1 MSTPSDRRLKVRDAY
16 RKFIGRN
23 HYSQKLRNYY
33 NKKYKD
39 GRYYSDC
46 SSSVSGAYK
55 LAGEGFGILNTVGMW
70 TSKKLVDVPVKI
82 SKGQITNP
90 DVLRVGDMLLFA
102 GNDTSRKKY
111 GYVGHVEMVGEITY
125 RPAPSDGS
133 GSRVSGGDISDSL
146 ALSPADAGR
155 SVSKVT
161 LYGHGSGLAKKHEM
175 TAYCKTRYNT
185 RASTPLGR
193 RGLIRVVR
201 FIRDDGEQL
210 PPAQPAQAAVL
221 KQGATGAAVTAMQKL
236 LLKWDP
242 QCLPK
247 WGADGDFGEETA
259 AAMLAFQLAAGVE
272 RTGTFDADT
281 ERALLLHAG
290 ATVEITGGTV
300 NVRSGP
306 GKQNA
311 VLGVVKKGDRLGYQG
326 VWEHAGDSLWLLV
339 SYTPA
344 GANVPRNAWVSD
356 KFAEVR
362 A

>member
-1 MSTPSDRRLKVRDAY
+1 MASPSDRRLKVRDAY

-111 GYVGHVEMVGEITY
+111 GYVGHVEMVGEI
-125 RPAPSDGS
+125 S
-133 GSRVSGGDISDSL
+133 G
-146 ALSPADAGR
+146 
-155 SVSKVT
+155 SKVT

-210 PPAQPAQAAVL
+210 PPAQPAQAALL

-259 AAMLAFQLAAGVE
+259 AAVLAFQLAAGVE
-272 RTGTFDADT
+272 RTGAFDADT

>member
-1 MSTPSDRRLKVRDAY
+1 MSTPSERRLKVRDAY

-55 LAGEGFGILNTVGMW
+55 VAGEGFGILNTVGMW

-90 DVLRVGDMLLFA
+90 EVLRVGDMLLFA

-111 GYVGHVEMVGEITY
+111 GYVGHVEMVGEI
-125 RPAPSDGS
+125 S
-133 GSRVSGGDISDSL
+133 G
-146 ALSPADAGR
+146 
-155 SVSKVT
+155 SKVT

-175 TAYCKTRYNT
+175 TAYCRTRYNT
-185 RASTPLGR
+185 KASTPLGR
-193 RGLIRVVR
+193 RGLIRVLR
-201 FIRDDGEQL
+201 FILDDGEQL
-210 PPAQPAQAAVL
+210 PPAQPAQAALL

-259 AAMLAFQLAAGVE
+259 AAVLAFQLAAGVE
-272 RTGTFDADT
+272 RTGAFDADT

-311 VLGVVKKGDRLGYQG
+311 VLGVAKKGDRLGYQG

>member
-1 MSTPSDRRLKVRDAY
+1 MSTPSERRLKVRDAY

-111 GYVGHVEMVGEITY
+111 GYVGHVEMVGEI
-125 RPAPSDGS
+125 S
-133 GSRVSGGDISDSL
+133 GSKI
-146 ALSPADAGR
+146 
-155 SVSKVT
+155 T

-185 RASTPLGR
+185 KASTPLGR
-193 RGLIRVVR
+193 RGLIRVLR
-201 FIRDDGEQL
+201 FILDDGEQL

-259 AAMLAFQLAAGVE
+259 AAVLAFQLAAGVE
-272 RTGTFDADT
+272 RTGAFDADT

>member
-1 MSTPSDRRLKVRDAY
+1 MASPSDRRLKVRDAY

-46 SSSVSGAYK
+46 SSSASGAYK

-111 GYVGHVEMVGEITY
+111 GYVGHVEMVGEI
-125 RPAPSDGS
+125 S
-133 GSRVSGGDISDSL
+133 G
-146 ALSPADAGR
+146 
-155 SVSKVT
+155 SKVT

-185 RASTPLGR
+185 KASTPLGR
-193 RGLIRVVR
+193 RGLIRVLR
-201 FIRDDGEQL
+201 FILDDGEQL
-210 PPAQPAQAAVL
+210 PPASGTASAVL

-259 AAMLAFQLAAGVE
+259 AAVLAFQLAAGVE
-272 RTGTFDADT
+272 RTGAFDADT
-281 ERALLLHAG
+281 ERALLLHVG
-290 ATVEITGGTV
+290 ATAEITGATV